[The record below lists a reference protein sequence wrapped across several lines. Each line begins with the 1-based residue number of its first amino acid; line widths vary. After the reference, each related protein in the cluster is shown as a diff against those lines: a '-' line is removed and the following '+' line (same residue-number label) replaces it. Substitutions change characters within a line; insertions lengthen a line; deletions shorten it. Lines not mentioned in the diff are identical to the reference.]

1 MTVPSTMRA
10 YRLLGWEQPP
20 EVVEVPV
27 PEPGAGE
34 VLVEVAGNGLCHSD
48 ITMRQMPAAF
58 GEAVGWAMPFTLGH
72 EVGGRVAAT
81 GDGVD
86 GLADGEPVA
95 LVSPSS
101 CGRCW
106 WCTRGLDGTCPHGLV
121 GRGYGADGGLAD
133 YVLVNDVRAVLPIGG
148 LDPVHAAPLTDAG
161 ATSHHAVARVASR
174 LDDDAAVA
182 VVIGTGGLGA
192 LALQLLRALTP
203 AQVIAV
209 DTNEARLAYARELG
223 AHHTVI
229 GVDGDTRAQLASITG
244 GEGAHAVLDFVGV
257 DDTIAAGV
265 ASVRPAGAFA
275 LVGAGNGTLHAPWMH
290 GLPREAEVFT
300 FQGSN
305 IADAQAVLQLAGDG
319 RIRAD
324 VDRFSFDQID
334 DAYAAMEA
342 GTLRGRAV
350 ITP

>member
-10 YRLLGWEQPP
+10 SRLLDWQQAPA
-20 EVVEVPV
+20 VVEVPV
-27 PEPGAGE
+27 PEPEPGE
-34 VLVEVAGNGLCHSD
+34 ILVQVAGNGLCHSD
-48 ITMRQMPAAF
+48 VTMRAMPGAI
-58 GEAVGWAMPFTLGH
+58 GEAIGWVVPFTLGH
-72 EVGGRVAAT
+72 EIGGWVAAL
-81 GDGVD
+81 GDGVTDLRD
-86 GLADGEPVA
+86 GDAVA

-133 YVLVNDVRAVLPIGG
+133 YVLVRDRRAVIPLGT

-161 ATSHHAVARVASR
+161 ATTHHAVARVAER
-174 LDDDAAVA
+174 LEDDTRA
-182 VVIGTGGLGA
+182 VVIGAGGLGA
-192 LALQLLRALTP
+192 FAVQLLRALTR
-203 AQVIAV
+203 AEVIAV
-209 DTNEARLAYARELG
+209 DTNPARLEYVRELG
-223 AHHTVI
+223 AHHTVT
-229 GVDGDTRAQLASITG
+229 GVDGDTRAALAELTG
-244 GEGAHAVLDFVGV
+244 GEGAHVVLDVVGI
-257 DDTIAAGV
+257 DDTIATGI
-265 ASVRPAGAFA
+265 ASVRPAGAFG
-275 LVGAGNGTLHAPWMH
+275 LIGAGGGTLHAPWSG

-305 IADAQAVLQLAGDG
+305 VADARAVIRLAEAG

-324 VDRFSFDQID
+324 VDRFGFDEID

-350 ITP
+350 VTP